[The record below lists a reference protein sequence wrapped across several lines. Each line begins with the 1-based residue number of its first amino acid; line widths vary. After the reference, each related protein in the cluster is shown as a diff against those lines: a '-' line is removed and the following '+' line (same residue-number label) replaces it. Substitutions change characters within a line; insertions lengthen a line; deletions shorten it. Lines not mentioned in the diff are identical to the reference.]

1 MNHKMKTWLELD
13 KNGCGLNQNGRG
25 LTNCGAVLLS
35 LCFRR
40 LLSKKAPYSRVLLK
54 GLDTYAAQEPIII
67 LVYFRHPQ

>member
-1 MNHKMKTWLELD
+1 MNHKMKTSLELDKLD

-54 GLDTYAAQEPIII
+54 GLDTYAAQGTNNYFSI
-67 LVYFRHPQ
+67 L